1 MKMIQDIII
10 KPIISEASV
19 DMMEQANGT
28 KKYVFKVM
36 KNATKPEI
44 ASAVEEMFGVKVA
57 DVNTIN
63 MKRKPKRLGVHS
75 GYTATWKKAIVTLTA
90 DSKAIE
96 FFEGL
101 N

>member
-10 KPIISEASV
+10 KPVISEASM
-19 DMMEQANGT
+19 DMMEQENGT

-44 ASAVEEMFGVKVA
+44 AKAVEAMFGVKVL

-63 MKRKPKRLGVHS
+63 MKRKPKRRGVHS
-75 GYTATWKKAIVTLTA
+75 GYTAAWKKAIVTLTA

>member
-1 MKMIQDIII
+1 MKATQDIII
-10 KPIISEASV
+10 KPIITEKSM
-19 DMMEQANGT
+19 DMLAD
-28 KKYVFKVM
+28 KRYVFKVM

-44 ASAVEEMFGVKVA
+44 ASAVEAMFGVKVL

-75 GYTATWKKAIVTLTA
+75 GYTAAWKKAIVTLTA

>member
-1 MKMIQDIII
+1 MKMVQDIII
-10 KPIISEASV
+10 KPIITEASM
-19 DMMEQANGT
+19 DKLAE
-28 KKYVFKVM
+28 KKYTFKVASD
-36 KNATKPEI
+36 ATKPEI
-44 ASAVEEMFGVKVA
+44 ANAVEAMFGVKVL

-75 GYTATWKKAIVTLTA
+75 GYTAAWKKAIVTLTA